1 MSVTLSDLITATNDL
16 TDNEGNAIAD
26 STSVIRFINEA
37 IKRCEAVIHNLQE
50 DYFYN
55 ETTISV
61 VDGTSAYD
69 LPSDIYARKI
79 RGIWYNDG
87 SKVYE
92 ILPIQDRQT
101 LLYLKNSSNSQA
113 AKRYNITNDSTN
125 GVKINI
131 YPTPSETDSTS
142 YVIMYIRNAKQLV
155 NLTDVL
161 DIPEYEQYI
170 IDFAR
175 RRVLQK
181 EVVNPMLTTVTED
194 LINTESLMV
203 DTLQESVPDGNNEM
217 SLDTSA
223 YDEQGDYGYDG
234 EGEY

>member
-1 MSVTLSDLITATNDL
+1 
-16 TDNEGNAIAD
+16 
-26 STSVIRFINEA
+26 
-37 IKRCEAVIHNLQE
+37 
-50 DYFYN
+50 
-55 ETTISV
+55 
-61 VDGTSAYD
+61 
-69 LPSDIYARKI
+69 
-79 RGIWYNDG
+79 
-87 SKVYE
+87 
-92 ILPIQDRQT
+92 
-101 LLYLKNSSNSQA
+101 
-113 AKRYNITNDSTN
+113 
-125 GVKINI
+125 
-131 YPTPSETDSTS
+131 
-142 YVIMYIRNAKQLV
+142 MYIRNAKQLV